1 MNYKLAIT
9 ENLKIRN
16 GRKLV
21 LWSCGVLKKY
31 LLENFGEM
39 KIAVDFIIEEGI
51 DEVEGGPQENF
62 VFVALYSGHKEV
74 FEKLRK
80 KGYKYNQD
88 FILTNLSMYV
98 KDLNL
103 VDPLLTY
110 SREEKKYPGFVQF
123 GRSEE
128 KECYRVLVLG
138 NSTSE
143 PSIGGMNCW
152 ANYLQKELKKELGKD
167 TIIYNGAISGY
178 NSAQEFLKLA
188 RDGVKLHPNMV
199 ISFSGVNDVDGFG
212 STVNGFNFLHK
223 YQKRMWDNILNIE
236 GTIPD
241 SIYMRDMNKI
251 TYGIESGKKDYV
263 HWINNERKMYAIC
276 KEFDIDFIGCLQP
289 MITQGEYIVGKE
301 MQELLEDA
309 GVDIRYETAQR
320 MFVEGVKKIK
330 KKYKWLIDLTELFRN
345 RTDLYNDHYHY
356 NEVGNKLIAK
366 KVAELIGKK
375 VRQ

>member
-1 MNYKLAIT
+1 MDYKLAI
-9 ENLKIRN
+9 EKNLKKSN

-21 LWSCGVLKKY
+21 LWSCGILKKY
-31 LLENFGEM
+31 LLENFRDM
-39 KIAVDFIIEEGI
+39 KITVDFIIEKGI
-51 DEVEGGPQENF
+51 DEVEGGPKENF
-62 VFVALYSGHKEV
+62 IYVALYSGHKEV
-74 FEKLRK
+74 FESLRK

-88 FILTNLSMYV
+88 FILTNVSMYV

-110 SREEKKYPGFVQF
+110 SREEKSYPGFVQF
-123 GRSEE
+123 GRME
-128 KECYRVLVLG
+128 KECYKVLVLG

-143 PSIGGMNCW
+143 TSIGGMNCW
-152 ANYLQKELKKELGKD
+152 AYYLQKELKKELGRD

-188 RDGVKLHPNMV
+188 RDGIELHPDMV
-199 ISFSGVNDVDGFG
+199 VSFSGVNDVDGFG
-212 STVNGFNFLHK
+212 TSVTGVNLLHK

-241 SIYMRDMNKI
+241 SLYMRDMNKI
-251 TYGIESGKKDYV
+251 TYGIENNKNDYV
-263 HWINNERKMYAIC
+263 RWIDNERKMYAIC
-276 KEFDIDFIGCLQP
+276 KEYDIDFMGCLQP

-309 GVDIRYETAQR
+309 GIDIKYEIAQR
-320 MFVEGVKKIK
+320 MFVDGVKKNQK
-330 KKYKWLIDLTELFRN
+330 QYKWLIDLTELFRN
-345 RTDLYNDHYHY
+345 KTDLYYDNVHY
-356 NEVGNKLIAK
+356 NEAGNKVIAK
-366 KVAELIGKK
+366 KVAELIVKK